1 MNSILKRK
9 NLCLLLS
16 FLLIALS
23 FAKTNAQSRYSKEIQ
38 AEFSVRKDK
47 IQTELSRLQ
56 TNEWAGEY
64 NVHGL
69 FLFLAPKAGFAFYMS
84 GGDYDANWEN
94 FLLNYGT
101 IQFSETKIKLTP
113 ELPNKEEVLPSYS
126 TELLPILW
134 DERHYLIPADE
145 VVEFI
150 NYVNIGYEPS
160 FAFAGLSNHFFL
172 KKGDI
177 EKKVVGKPNIPEQ
190 YRGYLLEKPIKGK
203 ITTIK
208 NSKLEQDGDRQQRN
222 TEIILNVGK
231 NNGVFEGMK
240 FLIYSPRRISADD
253 VKITKVEDNH
263 SEAIVIQTYL
273 KEKTPSVGWKV
284 STSLKDIK

>member
-1 MNSILKRK
+1 MNSILKIK
-9 NLCLLLS
+9 NLFLVLS

-23 FAKTNAQSRYSKEIQ
+23 FAKINAQSRYSKEIQ

-47 IQTELSRLQ
+47 IQTELSGLQ

-64 NVHGL
+64 SVHGL
-69 FLFLAPKAGFAFYMS
+69 FLFLAPKSGFAFYMS
-84 GGDYDANWEN
+84 GGDYDANWDN
-94 FLLNYGT
+94 FLINYGT
-101 IQFSETKIKLTP
+101 VQFSETKIKLTP

-134 DERHYLIPADE
+134 SERHYLIPADE
-145 VVEFI
+145 IVEFI
-150 NYVNIGYEPS
+150 NYVNISYEPS
-160 FAFAGLSNHFFL
+160 FAFAGLSNNFFL

-190 YRGYLLEKPIKGK
+190 YRSYLLEKPIKGK
-203 ITTIK
+203 ITTVK
-208 NSKLEQDGDRQQRN
+208 DSKLEQDGNRQQRN
-222 TEIILNVGK
+222 TQVILNVGR

-253 VKITKVEDNH
+253 VRITKVEADS
-263 SEAIVIQTYL
+263 SEGVIIQTYL
-273 KEKTPSVGWKV
+273 EEKVPSVGWKV